1 MQSKPKVQIIRKDA
15 FFFMEG
21 NLERIITNGRVKKYI
36 VTFSYYKR
44 EDYEPL
50 NYFSILINLLAS
62 KYKRVGFDSEPY
74 VHI

>member
-36 VTFSYYKR
+36 VTFSNYKR
-44 EDYEPL
+44 TDYEPL
-50 NYFSILINLLAS
+50 NYSSILINLLTS